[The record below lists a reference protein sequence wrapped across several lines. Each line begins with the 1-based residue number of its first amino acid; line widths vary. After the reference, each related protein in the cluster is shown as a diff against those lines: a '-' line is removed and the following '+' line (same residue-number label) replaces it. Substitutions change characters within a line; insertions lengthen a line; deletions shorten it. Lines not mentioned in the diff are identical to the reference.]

1 MNSFKKF
8 LLAILVTCIFVV
20 ARAQDEQYVVIYNTI
35 QEADAAAA
43 ADPLQ
48 ALNKYLKAQS
58 DLQQFQKVYPE
69 WNTRIVGYRLNYLA
83 NKIAELSAH
92 APAAKA
98 VPAKTPA
105 AVQPATPA
113 TPAAQ
118 TPAPAP
124 ANDIQNQLNA
134 LRDQIRQL
142 QSDNALLQ
150 AKVREAFSAQPAA
163 VDSRELAKANNQ
175 IKSLTKEND
184 LLKTTLTQEK
194 AKPAN
199 AADSREMERI
209 KQQLADSAK
218 SLSEQTTRANSLA
231 QEKLELQNQLL
242 ALQSGAKTSADSDTI
257 KQALSESDRKLNE
270 QLKLTALLQ
279 SDNAALQKRVSELTL
294 DAGNTAAL
302 REENAVLK
310 KQLAEARL
318 AGSDETAR
326 KLAEAQAQIAALQ
339 SDKEVLRVQNQNLAA
354 QVRQLTL
361 ANVVLTQGLD
371 SGRMKQLVRER
382 DDLRSR
388 LAAAEGELSTRKNKN
403 ITMEMDQLHSQIE
416 LLRTRLA
423 VYEAPAVPYTKDEL
437 ALFSGKTEQ
446 MAISVNPGF
455 EKKSVKDLPPGA
467 MALVDEAQRDFALGR
482 YADAEKKYLQVL
494 KQDEKNIYTLANLA
508 AIELELNQL
517 DNAQKHVETALSVA
531 PNDAYSL
538 SILGNLKFRQG
549 KYDEAF
555 DALAR
560 AAKLD
565 PKNAEIQNHLGLV
578 LSQKGMRKEAETAL
592 RTAVELDPNYASAHN
607 NLAVIYITQKP
618 PSPAL
623 ARWHYDKARA
633 LGMPANPQ
641 LEKLLDANSTATA
654 QK

>member
-1 MNSFKKF
+1 MNSFKKL
-8 LLAILVTCIFVV
+8 LLAIWVACVFFV
-20 ARAQDEQYVVIYNTI
+20 ARAQDEQYVQIYNTI
-35 QEADAAAA
+35 QEGDASANS
-43 ADPLQ
+43 DPLQ
-48 ALNKYLKAQS
+48 ALNKYLKAQT
-58 DLQQFQKVYPE
+58 DLQQFQKIYPE
-69 WNTRIVGYRLNYLA
+69 WNTRIVGYRLSYLA

-98 VPAKTPA
+98 VSATTPA
-105 AVQPATPA
+105 AVRPT
-113 TPAAQ
+113 TS
-118 TPAPAP
+118 PAPAQPP
-124 ANDIQNQLNA
+124 ANDIQTQLNG

-194 AKPAN
+194 AKPAS
-199 AADSREMERI
+199 ASDSREVERL
-209 KQQLADSAK
+209 KQQLADSGR

-242 ALQSGAKTSADSDTI
+242 ALQSGAKTSADADTV
-257 KQALSESDRKLNE
+257 KKALDESDRKLND

-279 SDNAALQKRVSELTL
+279 ADNAALQKRVSELTAEAG
-294 DAGNTAAL
+294 DAAAL

-310 KQLAEARL
+310 KQLAEAKL
-318 AGSDETAR
+318 AGSSETAR

-339 SDKEVLRVQNQNLAA
+339 SDKEMLRAQNENLLQ

-361 ANVVLTQGLD
+361 ANVTITRGLD
-371 SGRMKQLVRER
+371 ASHMKQLEQER
-382 DDLRSR
+382 DALRSR
-388 LAAAEGELSTRKNKN
+388 LAAAENEVAAHRNKN
-403 ITMEMDQLHSQIE
+403 STVQIDE
-416 LLRTRLA
+416 LRGQIDILRTRLA
-423 VYEAPAVPYTKDEL
+423 VYQAPAVPYTKEEL
-437 ALFSGKTEQ
+437 ALFTGKSEQ

-455 EKKSVKDLPPGA
+455 EKKPAKDLPAGA

-494 KQDEKNIYTLANLA
+494 KQDDKNIYTLANLA
-508 AIELELNQL
+508 AIELELNHL
-517 DNAQKHVETALSVA
+517 DNAEKHIKTALSIA
-531 PNDAYSL
+531 PDDAYSL

-549 KYDEAF
+549 KWDDAL
-555 DALAR
+555 DALAH

-578 LSQKGMRKEAETAL
+578 LSQKGMRKEAERAL
-592 RTAVELDPNYASAHN
+592 REAVELDPNYASAHN
-607 NLAVIYITQKP
+607 NLAVVYITEKP

-623 ARWHYDKARA
+623 ARWHYEKARA

-641 LEKLLDANSTATA
+641 LEKLLDANSTSTA